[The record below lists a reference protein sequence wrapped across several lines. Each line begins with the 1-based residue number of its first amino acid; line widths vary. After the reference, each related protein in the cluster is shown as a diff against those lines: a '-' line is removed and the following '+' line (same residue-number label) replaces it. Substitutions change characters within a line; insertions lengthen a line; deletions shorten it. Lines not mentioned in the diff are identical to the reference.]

1 MNNFNYGLDQLE
13 RQILEILSQSGM
25 PVGVLS
31 LLLNKLNQD
40 VQRTYAAQVQLE
52 AQAALAQ
59 QQNEQ
64 TAAGATEPD
73 PVELRGFQVEEVEEA
88 E

>member
-64 TAAGATEPD
+64 AAAAAAEPD

>member
-64 TAAGATEPD
+64 AAVAAEPD

>member
-40 VQRTYAAQVQLE
+40 VQRTYVAQVQLE
-52 AQAALAQ
+52 TQAALAQ

-64 TAAGATEPD
+64 AAAAAAEPD